1 MRGIGEVLTSF
12 FLDSKAFHKMRMKA
26 TLAPANH
33 HLITQDRIDSVH
45 RPLAAADAHR
55 SVLATSRSWDAC
67 RIQDDAQYIN
77 QPTLIIWGEQDN
89 VIPIQNGERLFD
101 SILEFALRRLQRL
114 RSRSAGRKSRTF
126 CWSGFRILS
135 RPERKNRRS

>member
-1 MRGIGEVLTSF
+1 
-12 FLDSKAFHKMRMKA
+12 MRMRA

-77 QPTLIIWGEQDN
+77 QPTLMIWGEDDT

-101 SILEFALRRLQRL
+101 SILNSRFVVFKDCGHVPPEENPELFVGLVSEFCRDRK
-114 RSRSAGRKSRTF
+114 GRIEDHNDENMK
-126 CWSGFRILS
+126 LV
-135 RPERKNRRS
+135 N